1 MSGLELLLTG
11 GIAMGSFVAGLVFMR
26 FWRQTRDVFFLCFGL
41 SFWLEAG
48 NRVALGLIPHTDESE
63 PAFYL
68 VRLAAYG
75 LILYAIWHK
84 NRRPG

>member
-1 MSGLELLLTG
+1 MSGVALLLTG
-11 GIAMGSFVAGLVFMR
+11 AIAMGSLVAGLVFMR

-48 NRVALGLIPHTDESE
+48 NRVALGLIDRTDESE
-63 PAFYL
+63 PVFYL
-68 VRLAAYG
+68 VRLVAYG

-84 NRRPG
+84 NRPRS

>member
-1 MSGLELLLTG
+1 MSGLALLLTG
-11 GIAMGSFVAGLVFMR
+11 AIAMGSFVAGMVFMR
-26 FWRQTRDVFFLCFGL
+26 FWRHTRDVFFLCFGL

-48 NRVALGLIPHTDESE
+48 NRVALGLIPRTDESE

-68 VRLAAYG
+68 VRLVAYG

-84 NRRPG
+84 NRPRS